1 MDQIRIAVV
10 TGASTGLGFETCR
23 RLAGQGYRV
32 VLTAH
37 EESLARAAARTLQAE
52 DLDVEPGVLDVASDD
67 SVRAFAAYYL
77 DTYGRRIHAL
87 VNNASI
93 LIETNDRT
101 GPTPMSASP
110 LHMPAAELLRAFDNN
125 TLGVYRVTQAFLPLM
140 NEAGYGRVVNVSSG
154 MGALADMGAG
164 WPAYRVSKT
173 GMSALTRI
181 FHHEAAANVK
191 VNAVCPGWVRTAMG
205 GATATRSIDEGVA
218 GIVWAATLPEDGPSG
233 GFFRDGK
240 PIDW

>member
-1 MDQIRIAVV
+1 MDETRIAVI

-23 RLAGQGYRV
+23 QLARQGYRV

-37 EESLARAAARTLQAE
+37 EEPLARDAARVLQDE
-52 DLDVEPGVLDVASDD
+52 GLDVHPGVVDVSSDD
-67 SVRAFAAYYL
+67 SVAAFARHYV
-77 DTYGRRIHAL
+77 DTYGRRIHVL

-93 LIETNDRT
+93 LLETNDRT
-101 GPTPMSASP
+101 RTEDTSP
-110 LHMPAAELLRAFDNN
+110 LKMPAEMLLRTFDNN
-125 TLGVYRVTQAFLPLM
+125 TLGVYRMTQAFLPLM
-140 NEAGYGRVVNVSSG
+140 NEGGYGRVVNVSSG

-164 WPAYRVSKT
+164 WPAYRTSKA

-181 FHHEAAANVK
+181 FHHEAGANVK

-205 GATATRSIDEGVA
+205 GATATRSLEEGVP

-240 PIDW
+240 PIAW